1 MVETGSQ
8 ISIEERLRALEE
20 ENRCLKENL
29 ASIQERL
36 WCPQCQVPRGGQLS
50 DRDIRRLIEEGRI
63 EISPLPDLKDPSI
76 LGTCK
81 IDFHLGAEA
90 MILNPHRVASVDFSK
105 PIPEEYFDK
114 INLKKEGEINIPSN
128 SLVIATTLE
137 WLKLPGDIIAR
148 MEGKSSVARRGGSV
162 QAAPL
167 FDAGWDG
174 RPMMELHNIGGIT
187 GTAHYRQAICAFS
200 FTHLSSDTLEL
211 YAKREGARYGV
222 QEGAKI

>member
-1 MVETGSQ
+1 MVEQSLV
-8 ISIEERLRALEE
+8 SRVVDLEERLRCIEE
-20 ENRCLKENL
+20 K
-29 ASIQERL
+29 L
-36 WCPQCQVPRGGQLS
+36 WCPECNVPRGALLS

-63 EISPLPDLKDPSI
+63 EISPEPDLNDPSI

-81 IDFHLGAEA
+81 VDFHLGAEA
-90 MILNPHRVASVDFSK
+90 MVLNPHKIAAVDFSK

-114 INLKKEGEINIPSN
+114 INLKKEGEINIPPN

-137 WLKLPGDIIAR
+137 RLKLPGDMTGR

-187 GTAHYRQAICAFS
+187 GIAHYRQAICAFS
-200 FTHLSSDTLEL
+200 FTHLSSDTFQL
-211 YAKREGARYGV
+211 YSQRDGTRYGV
-222 QEGAKI
+222 QEGVKA